1 MFALWYMSDGEV
13 HSAKLEGSLV
23 GKERQDYWDHLI
35 TFKAAMGAEAG
46 DGEGQQEA
54 APSSS

>member
-1 MFALWYMSDGEV
+1 MSDGEV

-46 DGEGQQEA
+46 EGEGQEA
-54 APSSS
+54 APPSSS